1 MDWIASVPA
10 NSGRALRNSGTD
22 TSSSSS
28 SSTSSSSSS
37 RAAAAAQQ
45 HFWRLAQQCKRE
57 VSAFAAQNTAREA
70 VSVFDWG
77 MRSIEIG
84 DVCEREAAR
93 PATLGRAYTC
103 GVSNMG
109 RYPYSSSS
117 SSSSQEP
124 AAVEAIHYATS
135 HSPWGSLYQL
145 SCGTVNDRL
154 CLTFQF
160 AEPIVERAMG
170 AAFADSMVACLQA
183 ACCSSSSSSSTAASS
198 ATAVAAT
205 ASSSSRGAEASLP
218 LRKQKSTVVAAAA
231 VSSSVASVEAAASR

>member
-10 NSGRALRNSGTD
+10 LSGRSLRDSVTD
-22 TSSSSS
+22 
-28 SSTSSSSSS
+28 SSSS
-37 RAAAAAQQ
+37 RAAVAQQ

-117 SSSSQEP
+117 SSSSSSSAEA

-154 CLTFQF
+154 CMTFQF

-183 ACCSSSSSSSTAASS
+183 ACCSSSSSTAAVASS
-198 ATAVAAT
+198 S
-205 ASSSSRGAEASLP
+205 SSSSRGAEVSLP
-218 LRKQKSTVVAAAA
+218 LRRQKSTVVTASAAVT